1 MAIRRAA
8 KYSRGMATKR
18 DTRASSSAA
27 PAKVADRKKA
37 LAVLDKIRKR
47 DAELLKRLAR

>member
-18 DTRASSSAA
+18 DNREASIAA
-27 PAKVADRKKA
+27 PVKVADREKVREISK
-37 LAVLDKIRKR
+37 KIRKR